1 MKVIKKVSDLKKIR
15 KGCILTIGN
24 FDGVHLGHQEILT
37 TAKKMAVRKQ
47 TELAAITFD
56 PHPVAILQ
64 PERSPGVLTPLELK
78 TCFLA
83 ELGVDRLFVLKST
96 RRLLSLSP
104 QDFIERF
111 LVKNIQPSVVVEGQD
126 FNFGFRRG
134 GNISTLQKLG
144 DEKGFLVSVVK
155 ARKIKLSTGETLR
168 VSSTMVRNLLE
179 SGRVADAAVALSRPY
194 RLIGQVVPGH
204 GKGRQLGFPT
214 ANLQPLRQIIPA
226 EGVYAGFV
234 EIGETIE
241 QVCKSRKKLQ
251 AALSIGTAQTLGT
264 DRPRLVEA
272 HLLMENVGELI
283 GKWLAMDFIKHLRNQ
298 MKFASEKELSAQI
311 AKDCKKA
318 KEILATNE
326 HRFR

>member
-1 MKVIKKVSDLKKIR
+1 MKIIKKTSDLKKTE
-15 KGCILTIGN
+15 KGSVLTIGN
-24 FDGVHLGHQEILT
+24 FDGVHLGHQQILAA
-37 TAKKMAVRKQ
+37 AKKTTVQKQ
-47 TELAAITFD
+47 TELVAITFD

-64 PERSPGVLTPLELK
+64 PEKSPGVLTPLELK
-78 TCFLA
+78 TRFLA

-104 QDFIERF
+104 QDFIEQF
-111 LVKNIQPSVVVEGQD
+111 LVKNIQPGVVVEGQD

-134 GNISTLQKLG
+134 GNINTLQKLG
-144 DEKGFLVSVVK
+144 DEKGFLVSVVE
-155 ARKIKLSTGETLR
+155 ARKIKLSTGETVR
-168 VSSTMVRNLLE
+168 VSSTMIRNLLE

-241 QVCKSRKKLQ
+241 QVCETRDKIF
-251 AALSIGTAQTLGT
+251 AALSIGRARTIDTE
-264 DRPRLVEA
+264 RPRLVEA

-283 GKWLAMDFIKHLRNQ
+283 GKWLAMDFMKQLRSQIK
-298 MKFASEKELSAQI
+298 FDSEKELSAQI

-318 KEILATNE
+318 KEVLATDE

>member
-1 MKVIKKVSDLKKIR
+1 MKVIKKISDLKKIK
-15 KGCILTIGN
+15 KGCVLTIGN

-37 TAKKMAVRKQ
+37 TAKRMAVRKR

-64 PERSPGVLTPLELK
+64 PEKSPGALTPLELK
-78 TCFLA
+78 TRFLI

-96 RRLLSLSP
+96 RRLLSFSP

-111 LVKNIQPSVVVEGQD
+111 LVKNIQPGVVVEGQD

-134 GNISTLQKLG
+134 GNINTLQKLG
-144 DEKGFLVSVVK
+144 NEKGFLVSVVK
-155 ARKIKLSTGETLR
+155 ARKIKLSTGETIR
-168 VSSTMVRNLLE
+168 VSSTMIRNLLE

-226 EGVYAGFV
+226 EGVYASFV
-234 EIGETIE
+234 EIGDGIE
-241 QVCKSRKKLQ
+241 QVCKAHSKLP
-251 AALSIGTAQTLGT
+251 AALSIGKAETLGS
-264 DRPRLVEA
+264 DNPLAIES
-272 HLLMENVGELI
+272 HLLTDDVGDLH
-283 GKWLAMDFIKHLRNQ
+283 GKWVAMDFIKHLRSQ
-298 MKFASEKELSAQI
+298 IKFASEKELSAQI

-318 KEILATNE
+318 KEVLATE
-326 HRFR
+326 KLRFR

>member
-1 MKVIKKVSDLKKIR
+1 MKIIKKTSDLKKTE
-15 KGCILTIGN
+15 KGSVLTIGN
-24 FDGVHLGHQEILT
+24 FDGVHLGHQQILAA
-37 TAKKMAVRKQ
+37 AKKTTVQKQ
-47 TELAAITFD
+47 TELVAITFD

-64 PERSPGVLTPLELK
+64 PEKSPGVLTPLELK
-78 TCFLA
+78 TRFLA

-104 QDFIERF
+104 QDFIEQF
-111 LVKNIQPSVVVEGQD
+111 LVKNIQPGVVVEGQD
-126 FNFGFRRG
+126 FNFGLRRG
-134 GNISTLQKLG
+134 GNINTLQKLG
-144 DEKGFLVSVVK
+144 DEKGFLVSVVE
-155 ARKIKLSTGETLR
+155 ARKIKLSTGETVR
-168 VSSTMVRNLLE
+168 VSSTMIRNLLE

-204 GKGRQLGFPT
+204 GKGKQLGFPT

-241 QVCKSRKKLQ
+241 QVCETRDKIF
-251 AALSIGTAQTLGT
+251 AALSIGRARTIDTE
-264 DRPRLVEA
+264 RPRLVEA

-283 GKWLAMDFIKHLRNQ
+283 GKWLAMDFMKQLRSQIK
-298 MKFASEKELSAQI
+298 FDTEKELSAQI

-318 KEILATNE
+318 KNMLKN
-326 HRFR
+326 